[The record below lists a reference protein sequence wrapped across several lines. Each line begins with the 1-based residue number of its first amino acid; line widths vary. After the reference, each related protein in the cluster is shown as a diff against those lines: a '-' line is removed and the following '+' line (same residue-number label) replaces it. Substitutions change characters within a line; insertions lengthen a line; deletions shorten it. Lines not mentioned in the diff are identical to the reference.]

1 MSLGRTVEVDEEVW
15 IELQRR
21 AIPLEDDPN
30 SVLRKILGLQATGSI
45 QHNNRS
51 SSGMN
56 SQLDQLLTLVE
67 ADTGTFPSAL
77 PTKNL
82 RNFKFLSQ
90 KELTAAFLLVQP
102 RIGRIRIG
110 ASKSAAGRAG
120 IDSWD
125 HLGANAWYRADDE
138 VFWYLPFGD
147 EEAYINGARI
157 LAKLWKS

>member
-1 MSLGRTVEVDEEVW
+1 MPLARTVEVDEEVW

-45 QHNNRS
+45 QHNSRS

-56 SQLDQLLTLVE
+56 PQLGQLLTLVE
-67 ADTGTFPSAL
+67 ADTGMSPSAL
-77 PTKNL
+77 PTNNP

-90 KELTAAFLLVQP
+90 KELTTAFLLVQP
-102 RIGRIRIG
+102 RKGRIRIG
-110 ASKSAAGRAG
+110 ASKSVADRAG
-120 IDSWD
+120 ISSWD
-125 HLGANAWYRADDE
+125 HLGTNAWYNADDE

-147 EEAYINGARI
+147 EEAYRNGARI